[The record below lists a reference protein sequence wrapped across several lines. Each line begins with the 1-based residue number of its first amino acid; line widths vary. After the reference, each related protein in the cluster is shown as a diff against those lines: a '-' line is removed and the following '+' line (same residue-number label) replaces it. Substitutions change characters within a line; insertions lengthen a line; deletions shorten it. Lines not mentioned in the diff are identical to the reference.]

1 MTRDIIVGRN
11 ELLIALRVERGKK
24 FTDVALSEWNLD
36 NFVRRL

>member
-11 ELLIALRVERGKK
+11 ELLIALRERGKK